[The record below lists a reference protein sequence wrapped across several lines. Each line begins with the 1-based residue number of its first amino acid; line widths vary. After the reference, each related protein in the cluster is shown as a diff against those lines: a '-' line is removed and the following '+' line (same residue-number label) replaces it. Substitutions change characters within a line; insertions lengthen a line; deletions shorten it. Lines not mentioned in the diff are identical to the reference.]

1 MKLQASAPLPSK
13 ACNRKTYL
21 GRKIDSQSTA
31 WQLFTDDVL
40 APQVR
45 SNGSFL
51 TPAAVPRSQRWCSPD
66 ARRFKPVGFS
76 FALVGLDLLLLA
88 FRPWFLARLDPVGR
102 IWRPIAVRTF
112 FEGRGGYWP
121 YENSGLP
128 PVH

>member
-1 MKLQASAPLPSK
+1 MKITVKLVAL
-13 ACNRKTYL
+13 L
-21 GRKIDSQSTA
+21 GVVAIG
-31 WQLFTDDVL
+31 W
-40 APQVR
+40 
-45 SNGSFL
+45 
-51 TPAAVPRSQRWCSPD
+51 TP